1 MLKNSSSEI
10 NKTIN
15 IKNDNSIADISN
27 SLNNLNLN
35 KTTNRCTFCKK
46 KVGYLGFSCKCGGNY
61 CSAHRFYEDHACE
74 KLDEVKQEG
83 KDLIL
88 KLNPKVIG
96 SKLTP
101 I

>member
-46 KVGYLGFSCKCGGNY
+46 KVGYLGFSCKCGGN
-61 CSAHRFYEDHACE
+61 
-74 KLDEVKQEG
+74 
-83 KDLIL
+83 
-88 KLNPKVIG
+88 
-96 SKLTP
+96 
-101 I
+101 